1 MLNIPKKKIFEKKR
15 IAAIDVGSNSIHML
29 IVDME
34 ATNSFTIIASEKDQ
48 VRLVASID
56 DAGNLTNDA
65 LNRAISALKKM
76 KEIADGLRAQI
87 RAVGT
92 SALREA
98 KNAADFV
105 AKLYKKTGIDIEIIS
120 GHEEARLVYLGVQ
133 QGLPIHGKSTLIVDI
148 GGGSTEIVVGQWG
161 EERFATSLKLGCV
174 RLTQS
179 FIQSDPLGDEHLRTL
194 ELYINT
200 RLEPVLSE
208 VERVGFDNVVGS
220 SGTIKAV
227 KSLVLGLS
235 NSPPLQSM
243 HGSVLTAKEIWIAKE
258 ALLKARSLKER
269 KQLPGLDSKRA
280 DIIVAGVFVLSS
292 ITKILGIREWTIS
305 LTALREGILFDTML
319 RDGVWL
325 QGDTSDVRWRS
336 VRSFGQKFHIDEA
349 HAFHITS
356 FAVSLFDQLSNKHA
370 LLSSWREFLRSA
382 AYLHECG
389 LFIGHTG
396 HHKHTFYFIRN
407 ASLPGFT
414 TREMQIIAT
423 IVRYHRKRMPRD
435 NDEVYCDF
443 DKEIQKAVNICA
455 AILRLAVSLDR
466 GRQGKIQEIIVKETS
481 TSKMSLAVHLR
492 ASHDIELEMYEAAIE
507 KKAFE
512 NVFAST
518 LEIVL
523 EQ

>member
-1 MLNIPKKKIFEKKR
+1 MLNLPQKKVFEKKR

-34 ATNSFTIIASEKDQ
+34 SINSFTIIASEKDQ
-48 VRLVASID
+48 VRLAASID
-56 DAGNLTNDA
+56 ENGNLTTEA
-65 LNRAISALKKM
+65 LNKAIVVLKKM
-76 KEIADGLRAQI
+76 KEVADSLKAQI

-98 KNAADFV
+98 KNSSDFV
-105 AKLYKKTGIDIEIIS
+105 AKLYKKTGIDVEVIS

-133 QGLPIHGKSTLIVDI
+133 QGLPIQGKSTLITDI

-174 RLTQS
+174 RLTQA
-179 FIQSDPLGDEHLRTL
+179 FLASDPLSEEHLRSL

-208 VERVGFDNVVGS
+208 VERIGFDIAVGS
-220 SGTIKAV
+220 SGTIKSI
-227 KSLVLGLS
+227 KSLAMGLL
-235 NSPPLQSM
+235 NTPPTQTM
-243 HGSVLTAKEIWIAKE
+243 HGSVLTAKEIWQAKE
-258 ALLKARSLKER
+258 ALLKAKSLKER

-280 DIIVAGVFVLSS
+280 EIIVAGLFVLSS
-292 ITKILGIREWTIS
+292 ITKILGIREWIIS
-305 LTALREGILFDTML
+305 LTALREGILFDTIL

-325 QGDTSDVRWRS
+325 QGDTTDVRWRS
-336 VRSFGQKFHIDEA
+336 VRAFGQKFHIDEA

-356 FAVSLFDQLSNKHA
+356 FAVSLFDQLMTKHN
-370 LLSSWREFLRSA
+370 LSSAWREFLRSA

-423 IVRYHRKRMPRD
+423 IVRYHRKRMPRE

-466 GRQGKIQEIIVKETS
+466 GRQGKIQEIIVKEGS
-481 TSKMSLAVHLR
+481 SNKMSLAVHLR
-492 ASHDIELEMYEAAIE
+492 ATHDIELEMYEAAIE

-512 NVFAST
+512 NVFASS
-518 LEIVL
+518 LEILL

>member
-1 MLNIPKKKIFEKKR
+1 MLSNPKKKIFEKKR

-34 ATNSFTIIASEKDQ
+34 SANSFTIIASEKEQ
-48 VRLVASID
+48 VRLIASID

-65 LNRAISALKKM
+65 LIRAISVLKKM
-76 KEIADGLRAQI
+76 KEIADGFKAHI

-133 QGLPIHGKSTLIVDI
+133 QGLPIQGKSTLIVDI

-174 RLTQS
+174 RLTQG
-179 FIQSDPLGDEHLRTL
+179 FIQSDPLGDEHIRAL

-208 VERVGFDNVVGS
+208 VERVGFDNAIGS

-227 KSLVLGLS
+227 KSLVLALS
-235 NSPPLQSM
+235 HSPPMQSM
-243 HGSVLTAKEIWIAKE
+243 HGSILSAKEIWIAKE
-258 ALLKARSLKER
+258 ALLRARSLKER

-280 DIIVAGVFVLSS
+280 DIIVAGVFILSS

-305 LTALREGILFDTML
+305 LTALREGILIDTML

-356 FAVSLFDQLSNKHA
+356 FAVSLFDQLSNKHV
-370 LLSSWREFLRSA
+370 LSSSWREFLRSA

-389 LFIGHTG
+389 MFIGHTG

-423 IVRYHRKRMPRD
+423 IVRYHRKRMPKD

-481 TSKMSLAVHLR
+481 TTKMSLAVHLR
-492 ASHDIELEMYEAAIE
+492 SSHDIELEMYEAAIE

>member
-1 MLNIPKKKIFEKKR
+1 MLNLPKKKIFDKQR

-29 IVDME
+29 IVDIE
-34 ATNSFTIIASEKDQ
+34 SVHSFTIIASEKEQ
-48 VRLVASID
+48 VRLAASID
-56 DAGNLTNDA
+56 ADGNLTTDA
-65 LNRAISALKKM
+65 LNKAILVLKRM
-76 KEIADGLRAQI
+76 KEVADSLKAQI

-98 KNAADFV
+98 KNSPDFV
-105 AKLYKKTGIDIEIIS
+105 AKLYKKTGIDVEVIS

-133 QGLPIHGKSTLIVDI
+133 QGLPINGKSTLIVDI
-148 GGGSTEIVVGQWG
+148 GGGSTELVVGQWG

-174 RLTQS
+174 RLTQN
-179 FIQSDPLGDEHLRTL
+179 FLNSDPLSDESLRTL

-208 VERVGFDNVVGS
+208 IERIGFDIAVGS
-220 SGTIKAV
+220 SGTIKAI
-227 KSLVLGLS
+227 KSLSLGLL
-235 NSPPLQSM
+235 NTPAMQTM
-243 HGSVLTAKEIWIAKE
+243 HGSVLTAKEIWNVKE
-258 ALLKARSLKER
+258 ALLRARSLKER

-280 DIIVAGVFVLSS
+280 EIIVAGLFVLSS

-305 LTALREGILFDTML
+305 LTALREGILFDTIL

-325 QGDTSDVRWRS
+325 QGDTTDVRWRS

-349 HAFHITS
+349 HAFHITT
-356 FAVSLFDQLSNKHA
+356 FAVSLFDQLLSKHN
-370 LLSSWREFLRSA
+370 LSCAWREFLRSA

-443 DKEIQKAVNICA
+443 DRDIQKAVNICA

-466 GRQGKIQEIIVKETS
+466 GRQGKIQEVLVKEGS
-481 TSKMSLAVHLR
+481 NSKMSLAIHLR
-492 ASHDIELEMYEAAIE
+492 SSHDIELEMYEAAIE

-512 NVFAST
+512 NVFACS
-518 LEIVL
+518 LELIL

>member
-1 MLNIPKKKIFEKKR
+1 MLNLPLRNMFEKKR
-15 IAAIDVGSNSIHML
+15 IAAIDVGSNSVHML
-29 IVDME
+29 LVEME
-34 ATNSFTIIASEKDQ
+34 SPEEYKIIDSEKEQ
-48 VRLVASID
+48 VRLAASID
-56 DAGNLTNDA
+56 SDGNLNSDA
-65 LNRAISALKKM
+65 LNRLLSVLKKM
-76 KEIADGLRAQI
+76 KEIADFHGAQI

-98 KNAADFV
+98 KNANDFV
-105 AKLYKKTGIDIEIIS
+105 AKIYKKTGIDIEIIS

-133 QGLPIHGKSTLIVDI
+133 QGLPIQDKSTLIVDI

-161 EERFATSLKLGCV
+161 EERFATSLKLGSV
-174 RLTQS
+174 RLTQG
-179 FIQSDPLGDEHLRTL
+179 FIQSDPLSDENLRSL

-208 VERVGFDNVVGS
+208 VERVGFDCAVGS

-227 KSLVLGLS
+227 KSLVLGLT
-235 NSPPLQSM
+235 NAEVPPSL
-243 HGSVLTAKEIWIAKE
+243 HGSILTAKEIWIAKE
-258 ALLKARSLKER
+258 AILRSRSLKDR

-280 DIIVAGVFVLSS
+280 DIIVAGIFVLSA
-292 ITKILGIREWTIS
+292 ITKILGIREWMIS
-305 LTALREGILFDTML
+305 LTAIREGILYDTML

-325 QGDTSDVRWRS
+325 QGDTSDIRWRS

-356 FAVSLFDQLSNKHA
+356 FSVSLFDQLYEKHNLSN
-370 LLSSWREFLRSA
+370 SWREYLRSA

-407 ASLPGFT
+407 ATLPGFT

-423 IVRYHRKRMPRD
+423 IVRYHRKRMPRE

-443 DKEIQKAVNICA
+443 DKDIQKAVNICA
-455 AILRLAVSLDR
+455 SILRLAVSLDR
-466 GRQGKIQEIIVKETS
+466 GRQGKIHEIKINDLFME
-481 TSKMSLAVHLR
+481 KMSLSLYMR
-492 ASHDIELEMYEAAIE
+492 AGQDIELEMYEAAIE

-512 NVFAST
+512 NVFSSS

-523 EQ
+523 EH

>member
-1 MLNIPKKKIFEKKR
+1 MLNLSEKKVFEKKR

-34 ATNSFTIIASEKDQ
+34 SINSFTIIASEKDQ
-48 VRLVASID
+48 VRLAASID
-56 DAGNLTNDA
+56 DDGNLTSEA
-65 LNRAISALKKM
+65 LNKTIVVLRKM
-76 KEIADGLRAQI
+76 KEVADSLKAQI

-98 KNAADFV
+98 KNSSDFV
-105 AKLYKKTGIDIEIIS
+105 AKLYKKTGIDVEVIS

-133 QGLPIHGKSTLIVDI
+133 QGLPIHGKSTLIIDI

-174 RLTQS
+174 RLTQM
-179 FIQSDPLGDEHLRTL
+179 FLTSDPLSDEHLRAL

-208 VERVGFDNVVGS
+208 VERIGFDIAVGS
-220 SGTIKAV
+220 SGTIKAI
-227 KSLVLGLS
+227 KSLVLGIL
-235 NSPPLQSM
+235 NTPPLQTM
-243 HGSVLTAKEIWIAKE
+243 HGSVLTAKEIWLAKE
-258 ALLKARSLKER
+258 ALLKAKSLKER

-280 DIIVAGVFVLSS
+280 EIVVAGLFVLSS

-305 LTALREGILFDTML
+305 LTALREGILFDTIL

-325 QGDTSDVRWRS
+325 QGDTTDVRWRS

-356 FAVSLFDQLSNKHA
+356 FAISLFDQLLFKHN
-370 LLSSWREFLRSA
+370 LSSAWREFLRSA

-423 IVRYHRKRMPRD
+423 IVRYHRKRMPRES
-435 NDEVYCDF
+435 DEVYCDF

-455 AILRLAVSLDR
+455 AILRLSVSLDR
-466 GRQGKIQEIIVKETS
+466 GRQGKIQEIIVRES
-481 TSKMSLAVHLR
+481 SNSKMSLVVYLR
-492 ASHDIELEMYEAAIE
+492 ATHDIELEMYEAAIE

-512 NVFAST
+512 NVFSCA
-518 LEIVL
+518 LEIML